1 MKNAQKME
9 LKDSKNGKNAQKME
23 LISQSNFL
31 IPTIAQILD
40 QMNYEKHCQSPFLHI
55 STPARW

>member
-1 MKNAQKME
+1 ME